1 MLDQQQKLQS
11 VVMGQMPMAGAGSHH
26 GGGSAAGLQF
36 MDTGSYG
43 GANVS
48 LFGWLDFQRAD
59 DLDILCWI
67 TRSSAC
73 MLEHAQDG
81 HLFLETFHRTL
92 HMKKADPH
100 FAEVLDW
107 IPWTYEQHLSKPV

>member
-48 LFGWLDFQRAD
+48 
-59 DLDILCWI
+59 
-67 TRSSAC
+67 
-73 MLEHAQDG
+73 
-81 HLFLETFHRTL
+81 
-92 HMKKADPH
+92 P
-100 FAEVLDW
+100 
-107 IPWTYEQHLSKPV
+107 